1 MMEFI
6 LSHVEKGVMT
16 LTLNRPERLNSF
28 NDEMHAQL
36 AECLKQVERD
46 DTIRCLLL
54 TGAGRGFCAGQD
66 LNDRNVDPTGPAPDL
81 GMSVERFYNPLVR
94 RLAKLPKPVI
104 CAVNG
109 VAAGAG
115 ATLALGC
122 DIVIAARSAKFV
134 MAFSKLGLVPDCGGT
149 WLLPRVAGRA
159 RAMGLALLGNQLSAE
174 QAHEWGMIWQV
185 VDDETLADTA
195 QQLARHLAT
204 QPTFGLGLIKQAIN
218 SAETNTLD
226 TQLDLERD
234 YQRLAGRS
242 ADYREG
248 VSAFWLNA
256 HRSSRGNSMMINVQT
271 VAVIG
276 SGTMGAGIA
285 EVAAS
290 HGHQVLLYDISAEA
304 LTRAIDGIHARLNSR
319 VTRGKLTA
327 ETCERTLKRLIPVTD
342 IHALAA
348 ADLVIEAASERLEVK
363 KALFAQ
369 LAEVCPPQTLLTTNT
384 SSISITAIA
393 AEVKILN
400 VLRGCIFNP
409 APVMELVEVVSGLA
423 TAAEVVEQLCELTLS
438 WGKQPVRCH
447 STPGF
452 IVNRVARPYYSEAWR
467 ALEEQVAAPEVIDAA
482 LRDGAGFPMGPLE
495 LTDLIGQDVN
505 FAVTCSVF
513 NAFWQERR
521 FLPSLVQQELV
532 IGGRLG
538 KKSGL
543 GVYDWRAERE
553 AVVGLEAV
561 SDSFS
566 PMKVEKKSDGVTEID
581 DVLLIE
587 TQGETAQALAIRLA
601 RPVVVVDKM
610 AGKVVTIAAAAVN
623 PDSATRKAIYY
634 LQQQGKTVLQIAD
647 YPEC

>member
-1 MMEFI
+1 
-6 LSHVEKGVMT
+6 
-16 LTLNRPERLNSF
+16 
-28 NDEMHAQL
+28 
-36 AECLKQVERD
+36 
-46 DTIRCLLL
+46 
-54 TGAGRGFCAGQD
+54 
-66 LNDRNVDPTGPAPDL
+66 
-81 GMSVERFYNPLVR
+81 
-94 RLAKLPKPVI
+94 
-104 CAVNG
+104 
-109 VAAGAG
+109 
-115 ATLALGC
+115 
-122 DIVIAARSAKFV
+122 
-134 MAFSKLGLVPDCGGT
+134 
-149 WLLPRVAGRA
+149 
-159 RAMGLALLGNQLSAE
+159 
-174 QAHEWGMIWQV
+174 
-185 VDDETLADTA
+185 
-195 QQLARHLAT
+195 
-204 QPTFGLGLIKQAIN
+204 
-218 SAETNTLD
+218 
-226 TQLDLERD
+226 
-234 YQRLAGRS
+234 
-242 ADYREG
+242 
-248 VSAFWLNA
+248 
-256 HRSSRGNSMMINVQT
+256 
-271 VAVIG
+271 
-276 SGTMGAGIA
+276 MGAGIA

-393 AEVKILN
+393 AEIKNPERVAGLHF
-400 VLRGCIFNP
+400 FNP
-409 APVMELVEVVSGLA
+409 APVMKLVEVVSGLA

-505 FAVTCSVF
+505 
-513 NAFWQERR
+513 
-521 FLPSLVQQELV
+521 LQQELV

-601 RPVVVVDKM
+601 RPVVVIDKM

-647 YPEC
+647 YPGMLIWRTVAMIINEALDALQKGVASEQDIDTAMRLGVNYPYGPLAWGAQLGWQRILRLLENLQHHYGEERYRPCSLLRQRALLESGYES